1 MIVGSVITIVLTAII
16 LRYVLE
22 LEEENCECA
31 KAWQHQFIKYF
42 APIVIIVALIPLFVS
57 SKKLISAVRTHKAL
71 MALFVVYYL
80 TAVIYY
86 INIVLYFLK
95 LKYSKCAC
103 ARDWKQYGLL
113 YPVIGFGLIL
123 LVVII
128 LTIISVFGL
137 VPMMVK
143 RLAGKKLK
151 GKKNN
156 SAKELLTELNNTLN
170 KSSNKSVKSAK
181 K

>member
-1 MIVGSVITIVLTAII
+1 
-16 LRYVLE
+16 
-22 LEEENCECA
+22 
-31 KAWQHQFIKYF
+31 
-42 APIVIIVALIPLFVS
+42 
-57 SKKLISAVRTHKAL
+57 